1 MGNEETI
8 SFLKNEGDKAKELV
22 EKTRHFEEK
31 INNFIPILYQF
42 IQKKEREEEKHQNQ
56 KFRSKCIISSYL
68 F

>member
-31 INNFIPILYQF
+31 INNFIQILYLLG
-42 IQKKEREEEKHQNQ
+42 KNREHK
-56 KFRSKCIISSYL
+56 I
-68 F
+68 